1 MGLFFDDPR
10 TTDAAKCRFLVGWVF
25 KQGADIAK
33 PEGAQ
38 SCPHTQARIDAHT
51 HIHTHAHTHTYAS
64 VKRGS
69 CNEG

>member
-38 SCPHTQARIDAHT
+38 SCQLSTRSRT
-51 HIHTHAHTHTYAS
+51 H
-64 VKRGS
+64 KRA
-69 CNEG
+69 